1 MLPNNNSSSSSSGI
15 SGSSSNIDSSNI
27 NISGSIGISDSSG
40 ISDSNS
46 SSNSSSSNSGNKR
59 SAEIQR
65 IKTKGDVNTE
75 EADCPICF
83 EAFGTKNIKTLETS
97 IKDKKEVCGHS
108 FHKDCIDTWINST
121 KQQEGGP
128 TCPVCRNV
136 ISQDQWPQE
145 DVRDLTI
152 VQGAQAQ
159 IPDER
164 ARLIEVEE
172 QQREQQR
179 QQGPVPFIGILVCL
193 NGQPFQRKYLNSD
206 FGLRTNNTLGDL
218 KRQIL
223 GLAPEFAAQR
233 TYFCQTNM
241 GRDINNAL
249 SYFGVTTPRDPSF
262 KIKSMYF
269 GTPNRCDNFR
279 ELNEELGNIND
290 NTPLIE
296 IYKKYQRNISNAL
309 LHLNYSIL
317 HNIYN
322 THIVNNIGSR
332 RGFRDTNYF
341 VNFDNPEIPQEFR
354 AEPGPQDG
362 LSQRQYERSTRHSL
376 AWLVVNIECD
386 TLTRPIN
393 NNSGSVTN
401 TSQQDPN
408 QRPGGGG
415 YAGGKMKT
423 KNRHR
428 HKKSVRKTSGKNK
441 KSIRRRTKQHKK
453 SVRKY

>member
-65 IKTKGDVNTE
+65 IKTKADVNTE

-179 QQGPVPFIGILVCL
+179 EQGPVPFIGILVCL
-193 NGQPFQRKYLNSD
+193 NSQPFQRKYLNSD

-241 GRDINNAL
+241 GRNINNAL
-249 SYFGVTTPRDPSF
+249 SYLGVTERRDPSF
-262 KIKSMYF
+262 RIKSMYF

-362 LSQRQYERSTRHSL
+362 LSEEQYERSTRHSL
-376 AWLVVNIECD
+376 AWLVVNIECN

>member
-1 MLPNNNSSSSSSGI
+1 MLPNNNSSNSSSGI
-15 SGSSSNIDSSNI
+15 SDSSN
-27 NISGSIGISDSSG
+27 SG

-46 SSNSSSSNSGNKR
+46 SSSINGNKR

-65 IKTKGDVNTE
+65 IKTKVDVNTE

-172 QQREQQR
+172 QQRDQQR

-241 GRDINNAL
+241 GRNINNAL
-249 SYFGVTTPRDPSF
+249 SYFGVTEPRDPSF

-279 ELNEELGNIND
+279 ELNIGIENMLTND
-290 NTPLIE
+290 RPLIE
-296 IYKKYQRNISNAL
+296 IYKDYQRNISNAL

-322 THIVNNIGSR
+322 THIVNDIGLR

-376 AWLVVNIECD
+376 AWLVVNIECN

-408 QRPGGGG
+408 QRPDGGG